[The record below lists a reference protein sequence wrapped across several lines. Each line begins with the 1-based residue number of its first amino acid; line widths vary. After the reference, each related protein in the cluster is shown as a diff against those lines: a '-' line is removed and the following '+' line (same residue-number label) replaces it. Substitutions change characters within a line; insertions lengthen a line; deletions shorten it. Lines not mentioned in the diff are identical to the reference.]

1 MRIIALGDTH
11 GRMHWKNII
20 QRFTFDKLVFAGDYF
35 DSREDI
41 SAEDQLNN
49 FIEILA
55 YKKRHPD
62 KVVLLLGNH
71 DFHYLADADVP
82 YGGYQEEHAE
92 SFHKFLQPAVDKAWI
107 QVAWQWENLLFS
119 HAGVTNTWCQNYD
132 IETDNLVDTL
142 QSLFKEDPLAFD
154 LVLLPASDPKGD
166 NVYQSPMWVR
176 PQSLIKDGLKEYLHI
191 VGHTQTQRIFKSEN
205 CIFIDALN
213 SEGGQFLVWDD
224 GKIQIGTI

>member
-154 LVLLPASDPKGD
+154 LVLLPASD
-166 NVYQSPMWVR
+166 
-176 PQSLIKDGLKEYLHI
+176 
-191 VGHTQTQRIFKSEN
+191 QRR
-205 CIFIDALN
+205 
-213 SEGGQFLVWDD
+213 
-224 GKIQIGTI
+224 